1 VGLWELKKSANLCQS
16 DFLNK
21 SYFLNKAHPT
31 KTFLKKNQQSFI
43 IEKLLKLFVTMQLPP
58 PKDAHSTAKTHK
70 A

>member
-1 VGLWELKKSANLCQS
+1 MPFI
-16 DFLNK
+16 DYLNK
-21 SYFLNKAHPT
+21 PNPT

-43 IEKLLKLFVTMQLPP
+43 IKKLLKLFVTMQLPP